1 MSIVIRDPSMAARSL
16 HLLAPFGSAKDQKY
30 WGIPGISA
38 KSSWPL
44 RDMRYRP
51 RQYFLFSFSTIS
63 TIQGVN
69 DITT

>member
-51 RQYFLFSFSTIS
+51 QAVFFVFFFY
-63 TIQGVN
+63 
-69 DITT
+69 DINNTRS